1 MQFHL
6 NCVTHELQWSALKR
20 FSVPLQVDF
29 LLPPSSPLSA
39 QDYSDVAATERPL
52 TSSPDLNSSPSSPPT
67 VLSIAGFDPSAGAGV
82 LADLKTFAAVGV
94 YGMACITALTVQST
108 QGVRRVVGVDTGIVI
123 ETLDC
128 LVEDAC
134 FSAIKVGML
143 GHVSM
148 AQAVAGWLAQ
158 RQQVPVVL
166 DPITRSSSGSDLLG
180 VGGLDI
186 LRGAWLARAD
196 WITPNLAE
204 LAALTGRSVPA
215 NGAETEEAARALAT
229 MAEQQ
234 GNPGLKVVVT
244 GGHADIPSDLLLM
257 GNDCRWFPG
266 ERIHTNSTHGTGC
279 AFSSALAAR
288 IALGDAPIAAV
299 RAAKQYVAGGL
310 RRAYPVG
317 KGIGPLNHFWQ
328 KGYR

>member
-148 AQAVAGWLAQ
+148 ARPSPAGSTSGNRSLSYLILS
-158 RQQVPVVL
+158 L
-166 DPITRSSSGSDLLG
+166 DPAPAATCWGSEVSISCGVLGWREPTGLPPIWLNWLPLQGDPCRQTAPKPRRRPGRWQRWQSSRGTRD
-180 VGGLDI
+180 
-186 LRGAWLARAD
+186 
-196 WITPNLAE
+196 
-204 LAALTGRSVPA
+204 
-215 NGAETEEAARALAT
+215 
-229 MAEQQ
+229 
-234 GNPGLKVVVT
+234 
-244 GGHADIPSDLLLM
+244 
-257 GNDCRWFPG
+257 
-266 ERIHTNSTHGTGC
+266 
-279 AFSSALAAR
+279 
-288 IALGDAPIAAV
+288 
-299 RAAKQYVAGGL
+299 
-310 RRAYPVG
+310 
-317 KGIGPLNHFWQ
+317 
-328 KGYR
+328 